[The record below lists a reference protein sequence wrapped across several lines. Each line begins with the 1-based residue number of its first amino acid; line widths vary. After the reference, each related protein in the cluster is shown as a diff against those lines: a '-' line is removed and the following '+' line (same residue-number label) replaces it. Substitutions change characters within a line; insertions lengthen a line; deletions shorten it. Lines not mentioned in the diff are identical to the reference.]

1 MILGAILA
9 GGQSTRFGADKALA
23 DYRGR
28 PLIAHVAER
37 LLEQVG
43 TVLIAGRAWGAFPS
57 VADHPAPGLGPL
69 GGLCAALRYARDHGY
84 RDVLVTSC
92 DTPILPADL
101 AVRLRPSPSHVS
113 GLPVIGMWP
122 AALADRLEAH
132 LLEGAHRSM
141 RAWIAATGARAVP
154 VHPAIPNI
162 NRPGDLARLVS
173 GMMGV

>member
-1 MILGAILA
+1 MTLGAILA
-9 GGQSTRFGADKALA
+9 GGQSTRFGGDKALA
-23 DYRGR
+23 QYRGR
-28 PLIAHVAER
+28 PLIAHVAEQ

-43 TVLIAGRAWGAFPS
+43 AVLVTGRSWGALPW
-57 VADHPAPGLGPL
+57 VADRPTPGLGPL
-69 GGLCAALRYARDHGY
+69 GGLCAALFYARDHGH

-92 DTPILPADL
+92 DAPILPADL
-101 AVRLRPSPSHVS
+101 ADRLRPGASHVS
-113 GLPVIGMWP
+113 GLPVIGLWP
-122 AALADRLEAH
+122 TALADRLEAH

-173 GMMGV
+173 GMLGV